1 LSGGIVQE
9 GLGEEDDD
17 DTPYFD
23 SSEEASHVDEESPEV
38 RGIRTRSRFP
48 RNNGTDAIPQF
59 CVGMTSR
66 GNKNG
71 SEGTDQVWISYE
83 EAFILSKR

>member
-1 LSGGIVQE
+1 MRMKRVLKCMISGIGAGV
-9 GLGEEDDD
+9 
-17 DTPYFD
+17 
-23 SSEEASHVDEESPEV
+23 
-38 RGIRTRSRFP
+38 P
-48 RNNGTDAIPQF
+48 RNNCKDAIPQF